1 MEFDLNPTPDATSS
15 FTFNVLGR
23 QPKLVTLQCRCGRQS
38 CVPNRWLATTVSAH
52 ADGPVPVARDC
63 RRVTRSPPPPLPP
76 PPPPLPVETRVDP
89 SQPVDA
95 LLLDSLVSPP
105 AIAAL
110 GIVVVLLGSFCCIVA
125 RMRRTSRGGFKR
137 ELAPAH
143 DDPTA
148 EETMPLPYTG
158 NVESNLAA
166 VSKGSK
172 WKVSIRLGKETVKL
186 SVPTASAESAEELKN
201 AIAAACRDK
210 IGDEMTPRAWSAG
223 RYSSM
228 LIEYLDAQVR
238 TPWRGER
245 LPAALLLRGAC
256 PQL

>member
-1 MEFDLNPTPDATSS
+1 
-15 FTFNVLGR
+15 
-23 QPKLVTLQCRCGRQS
+23 
-38 CVPNRWLATTVSAH
+38 
-52 ADGPVPVARDC
+52 
-63 RRVTRSPPPPLPP
+63 
-76 PPPPLPVETRVDP
+76 
-89 SQPVDA
+89 
-95 LLLDSLVSPP
+95 
-105 AIAAL
+105 
-110 GIVVVLLGSFCCIVA
+110 
-125 RMRRTSRGGFKR
+125 
-137 ELAPAH
+137 
-143 DDPTA
+143 
-148 EETMPLPYTG
+148 MPLPYTG

-245 LPAALLLRGAC
+245 LPAAPLLRGAC